1 MEAGEGSELFPA
13 KRAAQS
19 VRGTEFRSTSLQR
32 VWSCG
37 VAEEEPPPCRENRQQ
52 GDTCEN
58 VLETER
64 HFCVMP
70 LSLCELCWFCSV
82 PKVFVFISA
91 RIPEYGGFWFQG
103 AIIIF

>member
-1 MEAGEGSELFPA
+1 M
-13 KRAAQS
+13 
-19 VRGTEFRSTSLQR
+19 
-32 VWSCG
+32 
-37 VAEEEPPPCRENRQQ
+37 AEEEPPPCRENRQQ

-91 RIPEYGGFWFQG
+91 RMPEYGGFWFQG